1 MEMECSCFHS
11 RIKSNPFF
19 LAWQRVEVKSLPV
32 PGKTVPLLS
41 LGENSNSKISSVKV
55 YWCHLT
61 DTGENKRWHLS
72 LDLSAFHFTLILV
85 IVGSSVLPAPSH
97 KVVNQPPFAHKAEGL
112 EHSEPALP
120 PGEGWRKLPR
130 VVFNLEP
137 LKSRFCQAWWCMHL
151 IPNLGAEVG
160 RSQNLRSIWNTKLAL
175 DQPELHNETLPRGGR
190 GDKKVDSMN

>member
-1 MEMECSCFHS
+1 MEYSCFHS

-19 LAWQRVEVKSLPV
+19 LALQGVEVKSSLPV
-32 PGKTVPLLS
+32 LGKTVPLLS
-41 LGENSNSKISSVKV
+41 LGENSNSKFSSVKV

-61 DTGENKRWHLS
+61 DTGENKLWHLA
-72 LDLSAFHFTLILV
+72 LDLSAFHFALILV

-97 KVVNQPPFAHKAEGL
+97 KVVNQPPYLHMRLRDWSTSK
-112 EHSEPALP
+112 PVLP

-137 LKSRFCQAWWCMHL
+137 LKSRFCQAWWFTHL

-160 RSQNLRSIWNTKLAL
+160 RSQNLRSVWNTKLVL
-175 DQPELHNETLPRGGR
+175 DQPKLHNETLSGVGG
-190 GDKKVDSMN
+190 